1 MNEILNDF
9 GALSAKVKAMYG
21 RRLRYADF
29 LHIAS
34 MPDVRGVLDYLRQTG
49 WAPAMVKLDGLPLNR
64 ANLEAVLRE
73 QTREEYVRLNYFV
86 PRDDKL
92 LLSYPVLLAELEG
105 ILACLRRLKAGRVS
119 EPRSLPQRFLLH
131 SKMDH
136 RALAACASY
145 DELAAAARH
154 TIYAGALD
162 HLRRSQP
169 QELPDYQVAESML
182 RTVYYSHLFRV
193 MSRHYTGPVREELL
207 HTLGTQADL
216 LNIIHL
222 LRLKRYFPE
231 EQDHL
236 PYLLPF
242 HYRMKPA
249 QLNQLFAA
257 PSLDAAFA
265 LLQET
270 RYAQAFQD
278 VEVSEVEDYYRQAMY
293 RLYRRQLI
301 AGEPCVCTA
310 IAYLH
315 IKDAETSC
323 LINAIESVNYGVPF
337 DDGFVKLV
345 SA

>member
-1 MNEILNDF
+1 MSGVINDF
-9 GALSAKVKAMYG
+9 GALGAKVKAMYG

-29 LHIAS
+29 VHIAS
-34 MPDVRGVLDYLRQTG
+34 MPDVRAVLDYLRQTG
-49 WAPAMVKLDGLPLNR
+49 WAPAMAKLDGLPLNR

-105 ILACLRRLKAGRVS
+105 ILACLRRLKAGRSS

-136 RALAACASY
+136 RALSACASY
-145 DELAAAARH
+145 DELAALTRH
-154 TIYAGALD
+154 TVYAGALE
-162 HLRRSQP
+162 HLRRP
-169 QELPDYQVAESML
+169 RPRELPDYQVAESML

-193 MSRHYTGPVREELL
+193 MSRHYTGQVREELIR
-207 HTLGTQADL
+207 TLSTQADL
-216 LNIIHL
+216 LNIIHI

-231 EQDHL
+231 ERDHL

-257 PSLDAAFA
+257 PTLDMAFSL
-265 LLQET
+265 LGET
-270 RYAQAFQD
+270 RYAQDFQD

-293 RLYRRQLI
+293 RLYRRQLVT
-301 AGEPCVCTA
+301 GEPCVCTA

-315 IKDAETSC
+315 VKDAETAC

-337 DDGFVKLV
+337 DGSFVRLV
-345 SA
+345 GA